1 MLYFKECYDQKRVLL
16 NIRLALNERFNG
28 LFLPNKLIIKPLHN
42 A

>member
-1 MLYFKECYDQKRVLL
+1 MLNFNECHDQKTVLL